1 MNNFAPYFTKNKPT
15 NNWCGYSTAFYTG
28 VPMTALDA
36 FRQTFPG
43 QFRIRFRGPRNTVA
57 DRGRGSMARQ
67 SSCLKQNAVT
77 FTAYRY

>member
-1 MNNFAPYFTKNKPT
+1 MNNFAPYFTKNKPV
-15 NNWCGYSTAFYTG
+15 NNWSGFSTAFYTG

-43 QFRIRFRGPRNTVA
+43 QFKIRFRGPRNTLA
-57 DRGRGSMARQ
+57 DRGRSFSSRQ

-77 FTAYRY
+77 FTAYPY

>member
-1 MNNFAPYFTKNKPT
+1 
-15 NNWCGYSTAFYTG
+15 
-28 VPMTALDA
+28 VPITALDA

-43 QFRIRFRGPRNTVA
+43 QFRIRFRGPRNTPA